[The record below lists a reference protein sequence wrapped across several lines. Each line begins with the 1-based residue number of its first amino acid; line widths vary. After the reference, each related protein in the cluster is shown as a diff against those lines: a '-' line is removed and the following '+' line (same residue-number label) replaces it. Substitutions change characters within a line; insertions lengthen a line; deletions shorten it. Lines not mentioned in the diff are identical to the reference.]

1 MLELKMRSLSGE
13 EVVTDS
19 LRVVSVAVSRSD
31 EHEEEKNCS
40 DEHEEE
46 NPGEI

>member
-1 MLELKMRSLSGE
+1 MDLKFNPILELKIRSLTE

-19 LRVVSVAVSRSD
+19 SRVVSVAVSRSD
-31 EHEEEKNCS
+31 EHEEE
-40 DEHEEE
+40 

>member
-1 MLELKMRSLSGE
+1 MELKSNPILELKMRSLAGD

-31 EHEEEKNCS
+31 EHEEE
-40 DEHEEE
+40 